1 MTKYV
6 ATINTPGYLPDSDEA
21 PPTFDTPGEAWAYLE
36 QEREEAESEAAGGNE
51 FVASDCL
58 IHLRD
63 VAERAEVKSIYV
75 PEVTTGTV
83 YGPTPG
89 YEGDHD
95 LGLAYSVEFAEEED

>member
-21 PPTFDTPGEAWAYLE
+21 PPTFDTPAEAWSYLA
-36 QEREEAESEAAGGNE
+36 QEREDAESEAAE
-51 FVASDCL
+51 DDSFVASDCL

-75 PEVTTGTV
+75 PEVTTGTI
-83 YGPTPG
+83 YGDTPG

-95 LGLAYSVEFAEEED
+95 LGLAYSVEVAEEEE